1 MDKLPCQPCA
11 NVHLQNKTGSQQP
24 LRNVLTLALTLC
36 LQQQVSAVI
45 PTGMPR
51 HYSSL
56 LNRGERTGNTN
67 VPSRGVKA
75 SRIASNQ
82 QKFTIGRRSNNTFED
97 KVMIKPAELCTVKKK
112 EADPNCLR
120 MVTCDLQNS
129 TRPLR
134 QSSSNLQVN
143 SDR

>member
-1 MDKLPCQPCA
+1 MHIKWENHTEEEMDKLPCQPCA
-11 NVHLQNKTGSQQP
+11 NVHLRNKTGSQQP

-45 PTGMPR
+45 PTGMPQY
-51 HYSSL
+51 YSSL

-82 QKFTIGRRSNNTFED
+82 WKFTIGRRSNNTFED
-97 KVMIKPAELCTVKKK
+97 KE
-112 EADPNCLR
+112 
-120 MVTCDLQNS
+120 S
-129 TRPLR
+129 
-134 QSSSNLQVN
+134 
-143 SDR
+143 